1 MKEALSS
8 SLYFLFVIGFFTWS
22 EMLEQKHIVKLANY
36 TMPFGKY
43 QGRPLIDLPEAYLIW
58 FANKGGF
65 PEGELGEYM
74 NLALNLKTEGLESL
88 IRPLREIGW
97 LSQ

>member
-1 MKEALSS
+1 
-8 SLYFLFVIGFFTWS
+8 
-22 EMLEQKHIVKLANY
+22 MLEKQHLIKLANY

-65 PEGELGEYM
+65 PEGELGELM
-74 NLALNLKTEGLESL
+74 SLTLNLKTEGLEEI
-88 IRPLREIGW
+88 IRPLRRPKKN
-97 LSQ
+97 